1 MAVKHAPRI
10 LFIVI
15 AVFALAAFA
24 GCGSDSSNPAS
35 PTIDTAPPAIPGG
48 VSAWA
53 QIGNRAKIT
62 LAWDSNVTD
71 ADLAGYVVYRS
82 LSESSGYRSVSDDL
96 LNSNGYSDENLAT
109 GKLYYYRVAARDAS
123 GNESG
128 LSQSISIDLP
138 TGNGDGVTIADGP
151 SNK

>member
-10 LFIVI
+10 LFILI

-35 PTIDTAPPAIPGG
+35 PNIDTAPPAIPGG

-53 QIGNRAKIT
+53 QIGTQAEIN

-71 ADLAGYVVYRS
+71 ADLAGYVLYRS
-82 LSESSGYRSVSDDL
+82 LSENSGYRSVSDDL
-96 LNSNGYSDENLAT
+96 VNSNSFTDENIEP
-109 GKLYYYRVAARDAS
+109 GNVYYYRVAARDAS

-128 LSQSISIDLP
+128 LSQTISIDLP
-138 TGNGDGVTIADGP
+138 DGNGDGVTIADAP
-151 SNK
+151 TK